1 MLATRI
7 SCPRNI
13 DSSAL
18 LLHFTSYT
26 DENLIELIGHYTRK
40 KELSRVRSPLS
51 ISDSISAQSGLDL
64 TVSEL
69 SRTDHNNEIDTLVLS
84 IQRIA
89 ATILPS
95 ISMRTR
101 NLDEVYS
108 VANCLYHER

>member
-13 DSSAL
+13 DSSSL

-51 ISDSISAQSGLDL
+51 ISDSKSAQSGLDL
-64 TVSEL
+64 PEL
-69 SRTDHNNEIDTLVLS
+69 SFTDRNNEIDTLVLS

-89 ATILPS
+89 SIILPS